1 MAHAW
6 RLQLFVFGNSCYT
19 TSTMEHRRPLESRLD
34 DQAEVTALIVIIED
48 HIAKHGSFDSDTL
61 EVNLFAD
68 AYATQLSLLLSDHP
82 DTTEAWR
89 VAYRGFHLSLM
100 INDLAGLPRSLRL
113 EEDVSPN
120 SSHDERRDNLCA
132 MSAEFLK
139 RNPSLRLAIARF
151 MPELDPNGN
160 HSHLAETIVSLTSLQ
175 LERGYYAR
183 IAEQA
188 LADWDGTL
196 NGLTDNPTE

>member
-1 MAHAW
+1 
-6 RLQLFVFGNSCYT
+6 
-19 TSTMEHRRPLESRLD
+19 MEHRRPLESRLD
-34 DQAEVTALIVIIED
+34 DQAEVTALIAVIED

-89 VAYRGFHLSLM
+89 VAYRRFHLALI

-113 EEDVSPN
+113 EEDMPPN
-120 SSHDERRDNLCA
+120 SSRDERRDNLCA
-132 MSAEFLK
+132 MSAEFLQH
-139 RNPSLRLAIARF
+139 NPSLQLAIARF

-160 HSHLAETIVSLTSLQ
+160 HSYLAKTIVSLTSLQ
-175 LERGYYAR
+175 LERGYYER
-183 IAEQA
+183 VTRQSMAE
-188 LADWDGTL
+188 WDGSL
-196 NGLTDNPTE
+196 DELTGDA